1 VGRAR
6 RKLAQEGLGA
16 TLRHAGHLLARRVYL
31 QEDHVWYRLDLTARN
46 SNLKLPSGVEVR
58 RASPEEVDRVAELG
72 QDLADA
78 HAHHEAG
85 HELWL
90 THEGDAVLFA
100 CWIFRDSAPVMAAP
114 GGILELAQDTVCLED
129 SFTSERSRGR
139 GIAPASWSQIARRL
153 AVGSVKTII
162 TKVETDNVPSKRAVR
177 KAGFRPI
184 GVMHLTKLAG
194 HKHTVLEPAGE
205 GPAADLAERLRDGY
219 VDDEPGHS
227 D

>member
-6 RKLAQEGLGA
+6 RKLAREGPGA
-16 TLRHAGHLLARRVYL
+16 TLRHAAHLLSRRVYL
-31 QEDHVWYRLDLTARN
+31 REDHVWYRLEPTRRN
-46 SNLKLPSGVEVR
+46 RKLKLPSGVEIR

-78 HAHHEAG
+78 HEHHEAG

-90 THEGDAVLFA
+90 TYEGDAVLFA
-100 CWIFRDSAPVMAAP
+100 CWIFRDKAPVMAAP
-114 GGILELAQDTVCLED
+114 GGVLELGPETVCLED

-153 AVGSVKTII
+153 AAGGVTSII

-184 GVMHLTKLAG
+184 GVMHLTKLG
-194 HKHTVLEPAGE
+194 GRKHTVLEAAGE
-205 GPAADLAERLRDGY
+205 GPAADLAERLRDGE
-219 VDDEPGHS
+219 VGES
-227 D
+227 DQAD